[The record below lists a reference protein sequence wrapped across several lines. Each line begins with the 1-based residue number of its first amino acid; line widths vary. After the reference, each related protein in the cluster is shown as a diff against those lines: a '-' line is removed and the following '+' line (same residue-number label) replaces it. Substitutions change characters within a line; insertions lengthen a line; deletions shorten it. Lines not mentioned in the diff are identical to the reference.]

1 MLKLLCVASLSLTAL
16 MGAVAHPAAAQESVP
31 PATAKALPQGIP
43 TDLKALQLP
52 QDLPTDLKALQLPQG
67 IKVPKE
73 VEEITASLEA
83 LTQLQEKYIALQE
96 KIVAIRQRKFAL
108 GKGDVNLLDAA
119 KIGLLQ
125 SKLGI
130 EKDQLK
136 KIEFLK
142 EIVKLRSEAHARSQR
157 KQKNS
162 SANEDDTLMQ
172 EVQLIAAQIELL
184 KAERK

>member
-1 MLKLLCVASLSLTAL
+1 MSKHSLFASLCAMAVINTVTQP
-16 MGAVAHPAAAQESVP
+16 AVAQENAPPAAAKV
-31 PATAKALPQGIP
+31 LPQG
-43 TDLKALQLP
+43 
-52 QDLPTDLKALQLPQG
+52 LPTDLKALQLPQG

-73 VEEITASLEA
+73 VEEVTASLEA
-83 LTQLQEKYIALQE
+83 LTQLQEKYIAIQE
-96 KIVAIRQRKFAL
+96 KIVALRQRKLAL

-142 EIVKLRSEAHARSQR
+142 EIVKLRTESHARSQR
-157 KQKNS
+157 KQKNGKNS
-162 SANEDDTLMQ
+162 EDDTLMQ
-172 EVQLIAAQIELL
+172 EVQLVAAQIELL
-184 KAERK
+184 KAEKK